1 MLNHAHEMSPKL
13 LISSDCLWSRKT
25 NNNIAILKKKPLFP
39 DCSLIPIFVGVYL
52 DLTEKYV
59 VSPNDLHFFH
69 CDRVILHL
77 TLISITASSSP
88 T

>member
-1 MLNHAHEMSPKL
+1 MLMKCHQNCLFPVTAYGVEKQIITL
-13 LISSDCLWSRKT
+13 LF
-25 NNNIAILKKKPLFP
+25 LKKKPLFP

-69 CDRVILHL
+69 CDHVILHL